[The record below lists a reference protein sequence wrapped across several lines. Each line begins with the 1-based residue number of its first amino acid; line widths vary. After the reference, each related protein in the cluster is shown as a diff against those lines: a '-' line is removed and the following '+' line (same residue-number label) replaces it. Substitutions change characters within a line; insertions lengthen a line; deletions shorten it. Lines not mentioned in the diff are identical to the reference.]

1 MANKRNQ
8 QNEAPLR
15 DKSEQG
21 GVAEGSWCRSETGS
35 CLLDV
40 RKWNCLWEDLRSRLF
55 YEDKSIPEG
64 MSCFLLPRF
73 PRTCPE
79 RGGAVAM
86 NKEGKA
92 TSLSTLAYS

>member
-21 GVAEGSWCRSETGS
+21 GVAGARSETGS

-64 MSCFLLPRF
+64 TSCFLLPRF
-73 PRTCPE
+73 PEPALKG
-79 RGGAVAM
+79 GGAVAM
-86 NKEGKA
+86 NKEGQA